1 MEWTDEYGIG
11 FRFIMTQADRQ
22 RMGEGETQMQ
32 RQRERAR
39 EEGIDGQTSMWDSG
53 AIDR

>member
-22 RMGEGETQMQ
+22 RMGEGETQID
-32 RQRERAR
+32 RCRDRERGR
-39 EEGIDGQTSMWDSG
+39 ERKE
-53 AIDR
+53 